1 MTCAAVTTIVWPLY
15 LNAVPVPIEMLSS
28 GPIDKIRTV
37 AFLDLAIKLV
47 VVFTTCNVGASS
59 VVLQTSIEG
68 CVHDSAKKDIIP
80 HNMYLIKLPPY
91 KYIGGF
97 CLKGTMYQVLAGFEI
112 GVLLFKCLFNSF
124 EKLSY

>member
-68 CVHDSAKKDIIP
+68 CIQESVIKNIVP
-80 HNMYLIKLPPY
+80 HSKYLIKLPPY

-97 CLKGTMYQVLAGFEI
+97 RLKA
-112 GVLLFKCLFNSF
+112 LFDRL
-124 EKLSY
+124 